1 MIYSISELACYF
13 GGLLGLIVS
22 VIILVLMKGKPLIKR
37 SLALFMIIASVCAI
51 LGALTFS
58 GKIVHYPNLFRIDS
72 PLHYLFPSV
81 VLFYVYAT
89 FKPGFKFKKVY
100 LLNLL
105 PFLFN
110 LIQLLPFYFSSAAEK
125 IETYQ
130 AYAARGGVMMPVH
143 YTLKT
148 LFIFVYFALQ
158 LQVFYKYKQKKAS
171 LSAYQ
176 SSLNKWF
183 FVLFSGQAVL
193 LGGLFI
199 EIFSGFSL
207 FADPYRFSMLMTAY
221 FIYQLSIALLFLPRL
236 LYGNLSETAEEI
248 KKYPN
253 SRLIDEEKTNILAR
267 LESYMNHNVKPYLNP
282 KLSLEEVSRELNVQP
297 NQLSQVI
304 NEKTGSNF
312 NQFINKFRV
321 EESKIILAS
330 PDYNKLTIEAI
341 AQTAGF
347 KSKSTFYGAF
357 KTHTGMTPKQF
368 AENSGKN

>member
-1 MIYSISELACYF
+1 M
-13 GGLLGLIVS
+13 
-22 VIILVLMKGKPLIKR
+22 
-37 SLALFMIIASVCAI
+37 
-51 LGALTFS
+51 
-58 GKIVHYPNLFRIDS
+58 
-72 PLHYLFPSV
+72 
-81 VLFYVYAT
+81 
-89 FKPGFKFKKVY
+89 VY

-105 PFLFN
+105 PFLLN

-125 IETYQ
+125 IESYQ
-130 AYAARGGVMMPVH
+130 AYAANGSVVMPVH

-158 LQVFYKYKQKKAS
+158 LQVFYKYKQKKGS

-199 EIFSGFSL
+199 EIFSGFSM
-207 FADPYRFSMLMTAY
+207 FADPYRFSMFMLTY

-236 LYGNLSETAEEI
+236 LYGNFSEPAEEI

-253 SRLIDEEKTNILAR
+253 SRLIAEEKVNILTR
-267 LESYMNHNVKPYLNP
+267 LESYMNHKVKPYLNP

-304 NEKTGSNF
+304 NKKTGSNF
-312 NQFINKFRV
+312 NQYINEYRV
-321 EESKIILAS
+321 EESKKILAS
-330 PDYNKLTIEAI
+330 PEYVKLTIEAI

-347 KSKSTFYGAF
+347 RSKSTFYEAF